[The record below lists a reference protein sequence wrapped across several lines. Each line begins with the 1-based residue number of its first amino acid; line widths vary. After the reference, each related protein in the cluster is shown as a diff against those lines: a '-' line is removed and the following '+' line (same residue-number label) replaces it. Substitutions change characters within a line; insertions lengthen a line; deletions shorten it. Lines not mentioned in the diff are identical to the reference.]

1 MTRLALAVAAALLL
15 VLGSGGAF
23 AHTRSETH
31 STWTVDGRIVR
42 VGVTVPDLEA
52 ARIDPRGRRPSDR
65 QVIAYLAPRVGAD
78 AGGKACPAAIP
89 PRMVL
94 AATGFRRTE
103 MAFDCPGA
111 APIGIRFEAFFD
123 LIPTHIDLAQI
134 QFADGDF
141 VEQLFTADGRT
152 LDLGKSQGGE
162 LGDAGFL
169 RFVEMGVMHIFTGV
183 DHMSLLLGLVLIS
196 RRLRDLI
203 FVVTG
208 FTIGH
213 SLTLGLAVTGLIRPH
228 AEYIDA
234 LVALTIAL
242 IGVENIVVS
251 LPRPTKL
258 ALATGAVLLLMA
270 ALRLLGYGTLP
281 PLLLIGAAI
290 FTTCYL
296 FVSGH
301 LQDTGRLRMVVTTVF
316 GLIHGFGFAADLL
329 ESRLPPEKLA
339 QILVG
344 FNLGVELGQLTVV
357 LAVTGVVL
365 AARRLRIA
373 TPRPITV
380 DVLASGLVAVGMFW
394 FIGRSFA

>member
-1 MTRLALAVAAALLL
+1 MTRWWIAALAVLLAML
-15 VLGSGGAF
+15 GGARAD

-31 STWTVDGRIVR
+31 STWLIDGRIVR

-52 ARIDPRGRRPSDR
+52 ARIDPSGQRPSDAA
-65 QVIAYLAPRVGAD
+65 VLAYLSPRVGAT
-78 AGGKACPAAIP
+78 AGDRACPAAVK
-89 PRMVL
+89 PRTVL
-94 AATGFRRTE
+94 AATGFRRAE
-103 MAFDCPGA
+103 MVFDCPGA
-111 APIGIRFEAFFD
+111 APISLRFDAFFD
-123 LIPTHIDLAQI
+123 LVPTHVDLAQI
-134 QFADGDF
+134 QFASGDF

-152 LDLGKSQGGE
+152 LDLKKSQGGE
-162 LGDAGFL
+162 LGDAGFF

-183 DHMSLLLGLVLIS
+183 DHMSFLLGLVLIS

-251 LPRPTKL
+251 LRRPTKL
-258 ALATGAVLLLMA
+258 ALATGATLLVMA
-270 ALRLLGYGTLP
+270 VLRLLGYGTLP

-296 FVSGH
+296 FISGH

-339 QILVG
+339 EILVG
-344 FNLGVELGQLTVV
+344 FNLGVEMGQLTVV
-357 LAVTGVVL
+357 LAVTGAVML
-365 AARRLRIA
+365 ARRARIA
-373 TPRPITV
+373 TPRAITM
-380 DVLASGLVAVGMFW
+380 DVLASWLVAVGMFW